1 MVGLSVTWQAVCL
14 KKILK
19 QKTAKRKMQ
28 ANFNNIIA
36 GNTPVLVDF
45 YADWCAPCKMMTPV
59 LHQVK
64 KQMGDRLKIIKINV
78 DENPSVAARY
88 QIRSIP
94 TVMLFKNGEMK
105 WNGVGVLQSNQL
117 LQVVQQH
124 I

>member
-1 MVGLSVTWQAVCL
+1 
-14 KKILK
+14 
-19 QKTAKRKMQ
+19 MQ

>member
-1 MVGLSVTWQAVCL
+1 M
-14 KKILK
+14 
-19 QKTAKRKMQ
+19 
-28 ANFNNIIA
+28 IA

-45 YADWCAPCKMMTPV
+45 YADWCAPCKMMTPA

>member
-1 MVGLSVTWQAVCL
+1 
-14 KKILK
+14 
-19 QKTAKRKMQ
+19 MQ
-28 ANFNNIIA
+28 ANFNNMIA

-45 YADWCAPCKMMTPV
+45 YADWCAPCKMMTPA

-117 LQVVQQH
+117 LQVIQQH